1 MERNDHLLDGVVWNG
16 VLICMCVSQSE
27 KEREEKKDASMDEKR
42 KKGRKRDRWMDP
54 LELIICVLC
63 EFVSLVLLLLIGKA
77 ALQSQE
83 QHARNNIYSRFPGN
97 PSIQVIVFLV

>member
-1 MERNDHLLDGVVWNG
+1 M
-16 VLICMCVSQSE
+16 
-27 KEREEKKDASMDEKR
+27 EKR

-97 PSIQVIVFLV
+97 PSIQVVVFLI